1 MRQILPFVLLAT
13 VPAIAFAAPAP
24 QTCGPRSAGWKQAR
38 GDRVSPVNTVVLYDH
53 GNHPPTWNGA
63 AVSTENIRQYL
74 GVTAQMSPQPIFV
87 LIVSPNADCREVD
100 ALRRM
105 ASEAL
110 KCGSHQCV
118 EVSP

>member
-1 MRQILPFVLLAT
+1 MRQILLFVLLAT

-105 ASEAL
+105 ASEVL